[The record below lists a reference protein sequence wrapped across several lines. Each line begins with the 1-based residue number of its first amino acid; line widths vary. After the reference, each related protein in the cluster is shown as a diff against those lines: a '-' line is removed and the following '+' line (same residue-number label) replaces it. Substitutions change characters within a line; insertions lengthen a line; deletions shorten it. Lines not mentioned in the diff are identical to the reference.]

1 MSFVPSPE
9 PTARISSP
17 DRARS
22 FASALQA
29 VLAEAPSSVVAAWLF
44 GSRARGDERLDS
56 DVDLAL
62 LFREPPEPRLGNEA
76 HELEGR
82 IEDALGLPAQVVVAN
97 DAPPDLVHRV
107 LRDGTLLVDRDPL
120 FRALFETKVRNDF
133 FDVEPFLRRYREGR
147 P

>member
-9 PTARISSP
+9 PTVRISPP
-17 DRARS
+17 DTARS

-29 VLAEAPSSVVAAWLF
+29 VLAETPSSVVAAWLF
-44 GSRARGDERLDS
+44 GSRARGDERPDS

-62 LFREPPEPRLGNEA
+62 LFREPPEPRLGYEA

-82 IEDALGLPAQVVVAN
+82 IEDALGLPAQVVIAN

>member
-9 PTARISSP
+9 PTARISPP

-22 FASALQA
+22 FASTLQA
-29 VLAEAPSSVVAAWLF
+29 VLAETPSSVVAAWLF
-44 GSRARGDERLDS
+44 GSRARGDERPDS

-107 LRDGTLLVDRDPL
+107 LRAGTLLVDRDPL

>member
-1 MSFVPSPE
+1 VSFVPSPE
-9 PTARISSP
+9 STARTSPP

-44 GSRARGDERLDS
+44 GSRARGDEGPGS
-56 DVDLAL
+56 DVDVAL

-82 IEDALGLPAQVVVAN
+82 IEEALGLPAQVVVAN

-120 FRALFETKVRNDF
+120 FRAHFETKARNDF

-147 P
+147 T